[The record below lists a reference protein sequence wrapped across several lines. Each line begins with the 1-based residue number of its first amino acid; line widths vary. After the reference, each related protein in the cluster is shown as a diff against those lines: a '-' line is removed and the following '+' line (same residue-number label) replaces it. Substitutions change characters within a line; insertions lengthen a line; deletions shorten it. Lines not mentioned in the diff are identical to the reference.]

1 MTRGWLIL
9 TVTLLVGF
17 VLGVGAATKG
27 PAFVA
32 PYIPHSVMS
41 GAGERIEG
49 QVVRKQR
56 EGNRL
61 LVKVATP
68 QGPMLVTFTQKV
80 GDLDVLLDPG
90 DTIILITGGY
100 ATFVDDPGLDRVKGP
115 AAARAAAPPPAGS
128 PPPPTR

>member
-1 MTRGWLIL
+1 VTRGWLIL